1 MRQYSTHKR
10 FIKDIVRFTDSEMVS
25 EASSYF
31 ILLRSCS
38 AMEDVS
44 DEQISWVVDKIVNT
58 NLSNIYSRL
67 YDDIGLSTQEI
78 TFRIKRVK
86 YIVNKNDDL
95 KFKFPNVLS
104 EIAETFKN
112 TIVIP
117 YIEVKR
123 MTKEDEIEKVEKVE
137 KEKVAR
143 KEKTEQTL
151 KWILENVSWKS
162 RDGVENKGKMSA
174 SQASKELNLSAMRIR
189 GMLRNYY
196 KTHSPD
202 APLDELEPMEPENK
216 EQE

>member
-10 FIKDIVRFTDSEMVS
+10 FIKDIVRFTDPEMVS

>member
-10 FIKDIVRFTDSEMVS
+10 FIKDIVRFTDPEMVS

-123 MTKEDEIEKVEKVE
+123 MTEDNGIEKVEKVE

>member
-1 MRQYSTHKR
+1 
-10 FIKDIVRFTDSEMVS
+10 MVS

-95 KFKFPNVLS
+95 KFKFPNILS
-104 EIAETFKN
+104 EIGATFKN

>member
-10 FIKDIVRFTDSEMVS
+10 FIKDIVRFTDPEMVS

-162 RDGVENKGKMSA
+162 RDGVENKGMMSA

-196 KTHSPD
+196 KTHSPE

>member
-10 FIKDIVRFTDSEMVS
+10 FIKDIVRFTDPEMVS

-196 KTHSPD
+196 KTHSPE